1 MSANVARIQDKA
13 LQKQNSGFSSLSE
26 KELEVIQKQFFP
38 QGASKEDIG
47 YCLSVAKQLDL
58 NPLMKEIM
66 FVPRKQQINGRW
78 VEKYEPLVGRDGFLS
93 IAHKTGQLA
102 GIETESTLKEIPV
115 LTNKGWEY
123 KKELVARCTVYRKD
137 TDKPFVVEVSFNEY
151 AQRTKEG
158 YLTAFWRDKPETM
171 LKKVAE
177 SQCLRKAFN
186 ISGIYAAEEVGYGTY
201 KQDGSLAYDIDAEI
215 NSRSINDNEQPENK
229 PTPTDT
235 NQKTEQPDDLK
246 KYLEQYLKKQGF
258 NVATGNDGL
267 LYVQGSALKPGSKR
281 ILDIYFKKVPGR
293 KDVYVQA
300 K

>member
-1 MSANVARIQDKA
+1 MSTNVARIQDKQQA
-13 LQKQNSGFSSLSE
+13 LQRQNSGFSSLSE
-26 KELEVIQKQFFP
+26 KELQVIQKQFFP

-47 YCLSVAKQLDL
+47 YCLSVAKQLNL

-66 FVPRKQQINGRW
+66 FVPRKQKINGRW

-102 GIETESTLKEIPV
+102 GIETECSLKEIPV

-137 TDKPFVVEVSFNEY
+137 TDKPFVVEVSFHEY

-158 YLTAFWRDKPETM
+158 NLTAFWRDKPETM

-186 ISGIYAAEEVGYGTY
+186 INGIYGAEEVGYGTY
-201 KQDGSLAYDIDAEI
+201 TQDGGLAYDIDAEI
-215 NSRSINDNEQPENK
+215 NSRPINDNDMNEQPENK
-229 PTPTDT
+229 PTPTED
-235 NQKTEQPDDLK
+235 NKTKVLEELANKGFEVSQGKTSSDYYVAGNSYGKPMVQRLLK
-246 KYLEQYLKKQGF
+246 KYFRFVQKKNGQ
-258 NVATGNDGL
+258 
-267 LYVQGSALKPGSKR
+267 
-281 ILDIYFKKVPGR
+281 
-293 KDVYVQA
+293 DVYKLIA
-300 K
+300 